1 MLKNKIGLKLC
12 TKANERLNEIPSY
25 QLEFNAD
32 ILFDDNSPK
41 ANVTFYGPLLDLQK
55 ELAQMVEDKAE
66 HDLAMRIAEITIRYV
81 FYTKEIYGYRGKQPP
96 IPSSSEEIE
105 LYEFFRQYTEGDPI
119 IVEDK

>member
-1 MLKNKIGLKLC
+1 MLKNKIWLKLF
-12 TKANERLNEIPSY
+12 TKASLRLDEIPSY

-32 ILFDDNSPK
+32 ILFDDNSTK
-41 ANVTFYGPLLDLQK
+41 ANVTFYGPLLDLQR

-81 FYTKEIYGYRGKQPP
+81 FYTKEIHGYRGKQPP

-105 LYEFFRQYTEGDPI
+105 LYEFFRQYTEGSPI
-119 IVEDK
+119 LVEDK

>member
-1 MLKNKIGLKLC
+1 MLKNKIALKLC
-12 TKANERLNEIPSY
+12 TKASERLDEIPSY

-81 FYTKEIYGYRGKQPP
+81 FYTKEIHGYRGKQPP

-119 IVEDK
+119 LVEDK

>member
-12 TKANERLNEIPSY
+12 TKADKKLDEIPSY
-25 QLEFNAD
+25 QYEFSTD
-32 ILFDDNSPK
+32 ILLDDDVPK

-81 FYTKEIYGYRGKQPP
+81 FYSKEIYGYRGKQPP
-96 IPSSSEEIE
+96 MPSSSEEIE
-105 LYEFFRQYTEGDPI
+105 LYKFFRQYTEGDPVL
-119 IVEDK
+119 VEDK

>member
-1 MLKNKIGLKLC
+1 MLKNKIWLKLC
-12 TKANERLNEIPSY
+12 TKASQRLDKIPSY

-41 ANVTFYGPLLDLQK
+41 AYVTFFGPLLDLQK
-55 ELAQMVEDKAE
+55 ELAQMVEDKAG

-81 FYTKEIYGYRGKQPP
+81 FSTKEIYGYRGKQPP
-96 IPSSSEEIE
+96 IPSNSEEIE

-119 IVEDK
+119 LVEDK